1 MIEQTFT
8 FAMRDFINGS
18 NKRGPASVN
27 APELLSVY
35 MDYFIKQLT
44 KGSSSNKDISLKSG
58 DQTEDL
64 ISNSIQFL
72 RFIKDKDAFE
82 ANYANHFAKRF

>member
-1 MIEQTFT
+1 MEAI
-8 FAMRDFINGS
+8 
-18 NKRGPASVN
+18 KGPASVN

-72 RFIKDKDAFE
+72 RFIKDKDALKQTMLIILPRGFKFQ
-82 ANYANHFAKRF
+82 NW